1 MESLNIFIRSI
12 FIDNMV
18 FAFFFGMCSYI
29 AVSKNVK
36 TALGLGL
43 AVTFVMVMT
52 VPLNYLLYEY
62 VLKADVLVPGVDLS
76 FLTFIVFIATIAAFV
91 QLVEMAVEKFSPT
104 LYNQLGIF
112 LPLIAVN
119 CAILGGSLF
128 MQQKVDALEITSLW
142 QSIVYGLGSGLGWW
156 LAIVMMA
163 AIREKTTYSQI
174 PAALR
179 GPGIAFIITG
189 LMGIAFMIFSGI
201 KLESF
206 KRDKKMTLTII
217 IAIVAFLVITLV
229 LVGLLLFAKA
239 KLTTSGDVTIDING
253 GEKVLIAE
261 SGGTLL
267 STLANNNV
275 FLPSACGGGGSCGM
289 CKCQVLEGGGEL
301 LPTETG
307 FINRKMAKEH
317 WRLGCQ
323 VKVKEN
329 LKIHVPESVLGVKK
343 WECEVIS
350 NRNIST
356 FLKEFVVKLPEGE
369 NLKFRSGGYIQI
381 DIPKYDAIKF
391 SDMDIEEPYR
401 EDWDK
406 MKMWDLVTKNPEPT
420 FRAYSMANHPAE
432 GNIIM
437 LNIRIATPPFDRAT
451 GTFAKVNPGICSSYI
466 FSRKPG
472 DKVTIS
478 GPYGEFFLPDNL
490 PATQELVFIGGGA
503 GMAPMRS
510 HIMHLFKTEKTS
522 RPVSFWYGARAL
534 KEVPY
539 MDEFLEIQREFPN
552 FKFHLALDRP
562 DPQADAAGVKYT
574 PGFVHNVLYENYLKN
589 HQAPED
595 NIYLMCGPPMMI
607 SSVVK
612 MLDSLGVPSE
622 NILYDNFGS

>member
-1 MESLNIFIRSI
+1 
-12 FIDNMV
+12 
-18 FAFFFGMCSYI
+18 
-29 AVSKNVK
+29 
-36 TALGLGL
+36 
-43 AVTFVMVMT
+43 
-52 VPLNYLLYEY
+52 
-62 VLKADVLVPGVDLS
+62 
-76 FLTFIVFIATIAAFV
+76 
-91 QLVEMAVEKFSPT
+91 
-104 LYNQLGIF
+104 
-112 LPLIAVN
+112 
-119 CAILGGSLF
+119 
-128 MQQKVDALEITSLW
+128 
-142 QSIVYGLGSGLGWW
+142 
-156 LAIVMMA
+156 
-163 AIREKTTYSQI
+163 
-174 PAALR
+174 
-179 GPGIAFIITG
+179 
-189 LMGIAFMIFSGI
+189 
-201 KLESF
+201 
-206 KRDKKMTLTII
+206 MTLTII
-217 IAIVAFLVITLV
+217 IAIVAFLVITLA

-391 SDMDIEEPYR
+391 SDMNVDEKYR
-401 EDWDK
+401 ADWDK
-406 MKMWDLVTKNPEPT
+406 FKMWDLVTTNPEDT

-437 LNIRIATPPFDRAT
+437 LNIRIATPPFDRAA
-451 GTFAKVNPGICSSYI
+451 GAFAPVNPGICSSFI

-478 GPYGEFFLPDNL
+478 GPYGEFFLRETNN
-490 PATQELVFIGGGA
+490 EMMFIGGGA

-510 HIMHLFKTEKTS
+510 HIFNLFHTMHTDRKVT
-522 RPVSFWYGARAL
+522 FWYGARAL
-534 KEVPY
+534 QEAPY
-539 MDEFLEIQREFPN
+539 VDEFNKIQEENPN
-552 FKFHLALDRP
+552 FHWTLALDRP
-562 DPQADAAGVKYT
+562 DPVADAAGVAYK
-574 PGFVHNVLYENYLKN
+574 PGFVHQVIFENYLKN
-589 HQAPED
+589 HENPED
-595 NIYLMCGPPMMI
+595 IEYYLCGPPM
-607 SSVVK
+607 
-612 MLDSLGVPSE
+612 
-622 NILYDNFGS
+622 